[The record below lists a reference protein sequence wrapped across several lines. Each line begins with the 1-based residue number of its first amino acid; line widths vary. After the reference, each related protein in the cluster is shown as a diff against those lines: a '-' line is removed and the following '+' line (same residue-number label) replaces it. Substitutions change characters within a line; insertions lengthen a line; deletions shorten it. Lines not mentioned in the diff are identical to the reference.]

1 LARQVHGRSVY
12 LRRSTLRWFVSTES
26 TARTGA
32 TTSQGSWVAAAIAGI
47 VGTFAFGGLQMAM
60 GGAETIAGAFPALY
74 TLGPSL
80 AIGWA
85 IHLFHGAVLGVVF
98 AALVSRPPLGGYV
111 DGIGATLGA
120 GVVYGVVTT
129 VALAWVLLPIWLR
142 VVGFP
147 QAPPLPNVGMSSL
160 VGHLVYGVVL
170 AGVYAGLSDR
180 L

>member
-1 LARQVHGRSVY
+1 M
-12 LRRSTLRWFVSTES
+12 STES

-32 TTSQGSWVAAAIAGI
+32 TTSQENWVAAAIAGI
-47 VGTFAFGGLQMAM
+47 VGTIALGGLQMAL
-60 GGAETIAGAFPALY
+60 GSAETIAGAFPALY

-85 IHLFHGAVLGVVF
+85 VHLFHGAVLGVVF

-120 GVVYGVVTT
+120 GVVTT

>member
-1 LARQVHGRSVY
+1 VVRVDRIDCPYGRYDESGK
-12 LRRSTLRWFVSTES
+12 LGRRGDRRDRRDDRV
-26 TARTGA
+26 RRPPDGA
-32 TTSQGSWVAAAIAGI
+32 
-47 VGTFAFGGLQMAM
+47 